1 MLSIFLKTNQS
12 IFRFSISIF
21 FFLFIQVIS
30 FGQSYN
36 LADRAQFDAF
46 IEKYKSQ
53 TLGPELGEKFPEY
66 EFRNLQGEVIHS
78 EDLKD
83 KLVVI
88 NSWFVGCT
96 GCKQEEENLRKLT
109 QEISDNENIVFLS
122 FAMSSPP
129 KIERYFSKRGDF
141 GYQTASVE
149 RKWLE
154 STFLVT
160 VSPTHF
166 IVKDGV
172 LVEKITLPIASEQT
186 FDWYKNRIL
195 SFTE

>member
-1 MLSIFLKTNQS
+1 MSIFLKTNQT

-36 LADRAQFDAF
+36 LADKAQFDSY
-46 IEKYKSQ
+46 IIQQKSQ
-53 TLGPELGEKFPEY
+53 TEGPELGEKFPEFEY
-66 EFRNLQGEVIHS
+66 QNLQGKVILS

-88 NSWFVGCT
+88 NSWFVGCN

-109 QEISDNENIVFLS
+109 QELSDNENIVFLS
-122 FAMSSPP
+122 FAMSSPQ

-154 STFLVT
+154 SNFKVRL
-160 VSPTHF
+160 SPTHF
-166 IVKDGV
+166 IVKNGL
-172 LVEKITLPIASEQT
+172 LVEKISMPIADQHT

>member
-1 MLSIFLKTNQS
+1 MRYLLLTLSILCFSPLSFAQS
-12 IFRFSISIF
+12 H
-21 FFLFIQVIS
+21 
-30 FGQSYN
+30 N
-36 LADRAQFDAF
+36 LADKAQFEAF

-53 TLGPELGEKFPEY
+53 TLGPELGEKFPEFEY
-66 EFRNLQGEVIHS
+66 RNLQGEVIYS
-78 EDLKD
+78 DDLTD

-109 QEISDNENIVFLS
+109 QELSGDKKIVFLS
-122 FAMSSPP
+122 FAMSSPQR
-129 KIERYFSKRGDF
+129 IERYFSKGGDF
-141 GYQTASVE
+141 GYQTATVE
-149 RKWLE
+149 RKWIE

-172 LVEKITLPIASEQT
+172 LVEKITLPIANEQT
-186 FDWYKNRIL
+186 LDWYKNRIL